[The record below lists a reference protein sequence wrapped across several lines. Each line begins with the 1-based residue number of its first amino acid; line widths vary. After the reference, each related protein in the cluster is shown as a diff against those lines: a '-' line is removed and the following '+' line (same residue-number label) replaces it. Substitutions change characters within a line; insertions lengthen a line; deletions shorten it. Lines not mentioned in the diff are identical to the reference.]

1 VTADQFLSRVF
12 AASDEMALRLAG
24 TPYDS
29 QEAWLQG
36 FAVRVRARWGEVFDE
51 YISPEDLDAIVA
63 DLAGRVRAKRDFL
76 ERFGTGNS

>member
-1 VTADQFLSRVF
+1 MTANEFLARTF
-12 AASDEMALRLAG
+12 EAADEMALRLAG
-24 TPYDS
+24 TPHDS
-29 QEAWLQG
+29 QEEWLDG
-36 FAVRVRARWGEVFDE
+36 FAFRVRARWGEVFDE

>member
-1 VTADQFLSRVF
+1 VTADQFLTRVF

-24 TPYDS
+24 TPHDS

-36 FAVRVRARWGEVFDE
+36 FSVRVREQWGQVFDE
-51 YISPEDLDAIVA
+51 YISESGLDAIVA